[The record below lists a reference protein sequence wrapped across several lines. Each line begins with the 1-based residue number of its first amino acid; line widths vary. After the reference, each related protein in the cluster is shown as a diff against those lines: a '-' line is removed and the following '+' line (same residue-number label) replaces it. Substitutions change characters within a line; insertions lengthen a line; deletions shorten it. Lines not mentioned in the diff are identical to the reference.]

1 MRFMGILSEIS
12 CIVKT
17 ALAKATAPPKAPAPS
32 GAPRVSTVAPK
43 ANVGTYG
50 GVNNMF
56 NMRNY
61 SQGWLGEDVKGLS
74 RGQMLNFNSP
84 WHGFRAGSRNA
95 MNILKSLQKPT
106 IRNFTPIFSPKVE
119 NDVDKH
125 MSNISKLSGIGPDD
139 VLDTSNNEQMFRFL
153 TGLAMAESGNKALQ
167 GLTAK
172 RILEAISDARTSRK
186 NPTPVAVPS
195 VVNGSTKGRGKR

>member
-1 MRFMGILSEIS
+1 MDVLGEINY
-12 CIVKT
+12 IVKT
-17 ALAKATAPPKAPAPS
+17 AFAKAPAPPNAPAPS
-32 GAPRVSTVAPK
+32 GASRVATVAPR
-43 ANVGTYG
+43 ANVGAYG

-61 SQGWLGEDVKGLS
+61 FQGWLGEDVKGLS

-84 WHGFRAGSRNA
+84 WHGFRAGARNA
-95 MNILKSLQKPT
+95 MNILKNLQKPT
-106 IRNFTPIFSPKVE
+106 IRSFTPIFSPKVE

-125 MSNISKLSGIGPDD
+125 MSNISKLSGIGLDD
-139 VLDTSNNEQMFRFL
+139 VLDASNNEQMFRFL

-167 GLTAK
+167 GLTSR

-195 VVNGSTKGRGKR
+195 VVNESAKGRGKR

>member
-1 MRFMGILSEIS
+1 MWLMDILSEIS

-17 ALAKATAPPKAPAPS
+17 ALAKAPALPKASAPS
-32 GAPRVSTVAPK
+32 
-43 ANVGTYG
+43 

-61 SQGWLGEDVKGLS
+61 FQGWLGEDVKGLS

-84 WHGFRAGSRNA
+84 WYGFRAGSRNA
-95 MNILKSLQKPT
+95 MNILRSLKKPT

-125 MSNISKLSGIGPDD
+125 MSNISKLSGIGLDD
-139 VLDTSNNEQMFRFL
+139 VLDTGNNEQMFRFL

-172 RILEAISDARTSRK
+172 RILEAISDARVSRK
-186 NPTPVAVPS
+186 NPASVAAPS
-195 VVNGSTKGRGKR
+195 VVNESTKGKGKR